1 MYESGSGMSET
12 NVEKDAGTARNQGYS
27 RLLLAFLL
35 GAGLI
40 AVAWAGW
47 RYWRYRSAMD
57 EVEAEIIA
65 GRYSIA
71 CRDLET
77 LLAWASDPNG
87 RMLYLL
93 GSCELARGRSPAADK
108 AWARVVPGCAF
119 AQKALESRVHLLA
132 ESGQHA
138 AAERLAREAAVDP
151 RNDGTALL
159 VLLVPL
165 YREQGRLDEAEQ
177 LIVARWKHLNT
188 LREGAL
194 EPAIK
199 LVREH
204 VELTLRPEPA
214 ETTRAALERAAEL
227 APDDERVWLGRANL
241 ALRTGDHDQAERW
254 INACRQRSPDD
265 VPVWHAFLRWGIA
278 AKKTDVVTLAISH
291 LPANELNAASFHRT
305 NAWLAAQRSDIAS
318 ERRELELLLEADHT
332 DLTALTRLA
341 ELAEKEHQ
349 PAKAAELVRTKA
361 QITRLIARYRN
372 LHDRKQPIRD
382 AEELARI
389 AEQLGRPF
397 EARVFLT
404 VAISE
409 DPGRIDLRQN
419 LARVATGRADP

>member
-1 MYESGSGMSET
+1 MYEIKSGMSET
-12 NVEKDAGTARNQGYS
+12 NVEKDAGMPRDQRYS

-40 AVAWAGW
+40 AAAWFGW

-57 EVEAEIIA
+57 EIEAEIVA

-71 CRDLET
+71 CRNLET
-77 LLAWASDPNG
+77 LLAWALDPNG
-87 RMLYLL
+87 SMLYLF

-119 AQKALESRVHLLA
+119 AQRALESRIHLLA

-188 LREGAL
+188 SREGAL
-194 EPAIK
+194 EPAVK
-199 LVREH
+199 LVLEH

-241 ALRTGDHDQAERW
+241 ALRTGNHDEAERW

-265 VPVWHAFLRWGIA
+265 VPVWHALLRWGIA
-278 AKKTDVVTLAISH
+278 AKKTDVVTLAMSH
-291 LPANELNAASFHRT
+291 LPANELNAASYHRT
-305 NAWLAAQRSDIAS
+305 NAWLAAQRSDVAG
-318 ERRELELLLEADHT
+318 ETRELQLLVTADPA
-332 DLTALTRLA
+332 DVTALARLV
-341 ELAEKEHQ
+341 ELAEKDHQ
-349 PAKAAELVRTKA
+349 PDKAAEFVRKKTE
-361 QITRLIARYRN
+361 IARLLARYQK
-372 LHDRKQPIRD
+372 LHDRNQPIRD
-382 AEELARI
+382 AEELARL
-389 AEQLGRPF
+389 AEALGRPF
-397 EARVFLT
+397 ESRAFLT
-404 VAISE
+404 IAVSE
-409 DPGRIDLRQN
+409 DPARTDLRERLRQLN
-419 LARVATGRADP
+419 ITPAT